1 MEKIMDEISREVL
14 IQELHAVGKVRNTR
28 KGENEIYLL
37 NNKNAPNT
45 VQEIGRLREVT
56 FRASGGGTGLTVDLD
71 EYDTGDFAYEQ
82 LIVWSPED
90 QEIVGGYRF
99 AFCSKALDE
108 LGKIHLSTAHYF
120 DFSSQFVNEYLPFTI
135 ELGRSWVQ
143 PNFQPTVNP
152 RKGLFALD
160 NIWDGLG
167 VLVKEHPEIRYFF
180 GKVTMYPNYDT
191 QSRDYLLHFMH
202 RFFPDRE
209 QLMAP
214 KHPLQQNFDPTFIDE
229 QLKGL
234 EFKDAFRVLNGLIR
248 DKGEFIPPLVNIYMN
263 LSPTMKTFG
272 TAVNPE
278 FGGVEETGILV
289 TIDDIFPEKKERH
302 MDY

>member
-14 IQELHAVGKVRNTR
+14 IQELQSVGKVRNTR
-28 KGENEIYLL
+28 KGDNEIYLI
-37 NNKNAPNT
+37 NHKNAPNT

-56 FRASGGGTGLTVDLD
+56 FRASGGGTGLSVDLD
-71 EYDTGDFAYEQ
+71 EFDTGEFAYEQ

-120 DFSSQFVNEYLPFTI
+120 DFSSRFVDEYLPYTI

-214 KHPLQQNFDPTFIDE
+214 KHPLQQNFDPTFIND
-229 QLKGL
+229 QLEGL

-289 TIDDIFPEKKERH
+289 TINDIFQEKKERH
-302 MDY
+302 MAY